1 MAYLNY
7 FKNTQIVKLF
17 ENMKNFMNLMKTNY
31 VPLNPQFNHLLNETL
46 FATIGLIIHSG
57 YANII

>member
-31 VPLNPQFNHLLNETL
+31 VPLNPQFNHLLNEIL